1 MRTKHSIKSVLSGV
15 LAAVMTIGAMP
26 AISVSAAQVNEYI
39 DPADVWITS
48 NGRTNELDFNATI
61 TQETA
66 WCPVCNKDTINL
78 TYRTPEYTK
87 SGSTALNRGVQYSDG
102 TMTDGVTKGNVDDG
116 RPGVDATYSTYHW
129 TKSVCQICGTI
140 NSVDGEGSYSF
151 GKNVYGLNSCDHDFF
166 LDFDNTTYTTYDSE
180 YHTTTLKKG
189 QYCQFCKGTKARAT
203 DKKERHN
210 VDETVDGELGNQR
223 FHITGECDDCGYDK
237 SEYVAAKSVVQSYY
251 GKVDGQAHSVTVND
265 LSEDGVHTKIRYGTE
280 ADECNETS
288 APNYTEEG
296 YYPVYYEID
305 YSYAGENMTE
315 NGVSYVWLLADDN
328 SNSSDNTSTNS
339 VHVHDYRYIETVRPT
354 CTELGY
360 DRFQCSECGALQKMN
375 YVPATGHDY
384 NTVAIREASCQQG
397 GLELHSCKNCGS
409 FYTESTSMT
418 DHHYQTNVIPSTCT
432 MNGYTEHTCIDC
444 GYRYI
449 TDLTP
454 LAKHDYRDTVTA
466 PTCTTRGFTTH
477 ACANCDDIYISDY
490 TEATGHEWD
499 NGTVITSSTC
509 DSEGVKE
516 FHCKHC
522 DEKMIQAIS
531 ATGHKPGTPA
541 TCTEAQT
548 CESCGAV
555 LELPT
560 GHHYSETVTPPS
572 CSAMG
577 FTTFTCDDCGASY
590 IGNYTDK
597 TAHHYVGVITS
608 ATCTELGY
616 TTYTCSECG
625 DEYKSD
631 YVDKTEH
638 HYHIDVTAPTCTAM
652 GYSTYTCHDCGVSF
666 VADYI
671 DVVPHNYT
679 KQVVEPTCT
688 EQGYTVYTCPDCGKE
703 FIGDEQE
710 TIEHSFNA
718 IVTEPKCEE
727 MGFTTYTC
735 DDCGYSY
742 VDDYTNPTGHHY
754 DEVVTAS
761 TCTEIGYTTYT
772 CVDCGKSYTGN
783 ETAKIEHAYDKAVT
797 EPTCTSMGFTV
808 FTCKDCGDTYT
819 GDYTDVLPHN
829 YKEVVTAPTC
839 SEIGFSTFTCED
851 CGKSYQGNETAKIP
865 HNYDNAVTEPTCTS
879 MGFTTYTCP
888 DCGDTYTADYTDMKG
903 HDYETVVT
911 TATCTSI
918 GYTTYICKN
927 CGNTYIADETA
938 KAAHNYEITVTEST
952 CTELGYSTYTCKDCG
967 ETYRADEVAAK
978 GHNTSDWIID
988 TPATIEHSG
997 EKHKECTVCGEVL
1010 ENAEI
1015 PQLTD
1020 KDNSD
1025 EDGHSKV
1032 GDYSILITDKDN
1044 KPIFDSE
1051 ISIDRND
1058 NITIKLPDGRLLS
1071 AEDITTITVTNSENQ
1086 QAAKDINIFIADT
1099 KNNAATGKTDE
1110 NGQLRVPNAQSSTG
1124 SSNGTVADKEN
1135 TYVVVVT
1142 DKNGVLI
1149 PNCTVTVGE
1158 NFSID
1163 VKLPDGTAFDKDN
1176 RITVTT
1182 VTEKGEPVK
1191 GLRVQLIGDGDF
1203 VENGYTNING
1213 QITLPMSNSDIT
1225 DGDGKGEV
1233 GEINGD
1239 KIYVYIVTVSDEKG
1253 MIENALITLIS
1264 DDNSVLVCLPH
1275 GKVIDYFNRTTIK
1288 VVRSDGTPVSD
1299 WKVSVYNKDG
1309 SGLRTEVTDENGIVI
1324 VPPLSEAPISKPTPT
1339 PNPDEETKPLPGVE
1353 VTPAPGETEKPTE
1366 TDKPGETDKPSEP
1379 TPTPGET
1386 EKPSE
1391 PTPTPDL
1398 GDGSV
1403 VQNKNYKYRVYVWD
1417 NDGVITE
1424 FGLIKLQDNGDLVI
1438 ELPENKLLDENNK
1451 TYVKVVNEN
1460 DGTAVKAI
1468 TVNVSDVKGGKAS
1481 DITNSYGI
1489 AVVPVSDT
1497 DTTDIKGNAQVKDNE
1512 GNLYNVNVS
1521 TDEKGAI
1528 EGAVVKAADGKITV
1542 TLPDGTTINYKDRT
1556 TVTVSD
1562 RDNKPVSDMPV
1573 NVKDNAGG
1581 NRTENTDKNG
1591 AVVVP
1596 QRNEFETDD
1605 KGDTGEIPVPTPTP
1619 NPDATPELTD
1629 DPTSTDDP
1637 NATPTPTEKPITKL
1651 NVKVED
1657 ESGIIENAV
1666 VVRGDNNELTVKL
1679 PDGKTLDKDNRIKV
1693 TVTNQ
1698 DNEPLEGIKI
1708 TVTDNIGGT
1717 DTDTTNKAGYI
1728 IVPVIE
1734 NDNTDDKGGIVEEN
1748 KDDVKTQYTVI
1759 VENNDSKIANAAVM
1773 VADGK
1778 ISVTLPDT
1786 HTLTTSNQTKVTVLD
1801 KDAQPVKGVS
1811 VTVTDKNNKTAT
1823 KTTDANGQ
1831 ILVPVKT
1838 SGGGGGGSSSGG
1850 GGGSYISTNTTN
1862 VKVTDKNG
1870 KTVNVSK
1877 SIDKDGKVI
1886 LTLPTGKTLD
1896 GDNYYTIITT
1906 DRSGKPKADVD
1917 ITLKDKN
1924 GKSADGA
1931 TDKDGKLILPADE
1944 HKSYIVGYEDGEFK
1958 PENNMTRA
1966 EAAAI
1971 FARNI
1976 AERKG
1981 ESITNKKSSFKDV
1994 NSNLWYSKYIAY
2006 LEKYDIIEGYDD
2018 STFKSEE
2025 NITRAEF
2032 VTMCARFYNL
2042 FDKTTDAKSNKFTDV
2057 ASPHWAYKFI
2067 NSATAMDWIRGY
2079 ADGSFKPD
2087 NNITRAEVVAIV
2099 NRVTDREADTEYVN
2113 KNLSSL
2119 NRFDD
2124 LTDTGYWAYYPI
2136 IEAANTHK
2144 AVTNAD
2150 GEFWVK

>member
-1 MRTKHSIKSVLSGV
+1 MTSKPYLSLSKSICEV
-15 LAAVMTIGAMP
+15 
-26 AISVSAAQVNEYI
+26 
-39 DPADVWITS
+39 
-48 NGRTNELDFNATI
+48 
-61 TQETA
+61 
-66 WCPVCNKDTINL
+66 
-78 TYRTPEYTK
+78 
-87 SGSTALNRGVQYSDG
+87 
-102 TMTDGVTKGNVDDG
+102 
-116 RPGVDATYSTYHW
+116 
-129 TKSVCQICGTI
+129 CGTI
-140 NSVDGEGSYSF
+140 NSVNTEYSYAF
-151 GKNVYGLNSCDHDFF
+151 GKNIYGLNSCDNDFF
-166 LDFDNTTYTTYDSE
+166 LDFDNTTYTPYDNE

-189 QYCQFCKGTKARAT
+189 QYCQFCKGTQARAT
-203 DKKERHN
+203 DRKERHN

-223 FHITGECDDCGYDK
+223 FHITGECDDCGYNK

-251 GKVDGQAHSVTVND
+251 GKVDGEAHTVTVND
-265 LSEDGVHTKIRYGTE
+265 LSEDGVHTKIRYGTK
-280 ADECNETS
+280 ADECSETS

-305 YSYAGENMTE
+305 YSYDGESMTE
-315 NGVSYVWLLADDN
+315 NGVSYVWLLADN
-328 SNSSDNTSTNS
+328 SNSSDNTSTDS

-354 CTELGY
+354 CTELGF
-360 DRFQCSECGALQKMN
+360 DRFQCGECGALQKTN

-384 NTVAIREASCQQG
+384 NSVVIREASCQQG
-397 GLELHSCKNCGS
+397 GLELNSCENCGS

-418 DHHYQTNVIPSTCT
+418 DHHYQTNVVPSTCT

-454 LAKHDYRDTVTA
+454 LAKHDYRATVTA

-477 ACANCDDIYISDY
+477 ACANCDDIYISDF

-516 FHCKHC
+516 FHCRHC

-531 ATGHKPGTPA
+531 ATGHKPGAPA
-541 TCTEAQT
+541 TCTEPQV

-560 GHHYSETVTPPS
+560 GHHYSETVTPPN

-577 FTTFTCDDCGASY
+577 FTTFTCDGCSTSY

-597 TAHHYVGVITS
+597 TAHHYVSVITP

-616 TTYTCSECG
+616 TTYTCTECG

-631 YVDKTEH
+631 YVDKKPHDYKAE
-638 HYHIDVTAPTCTAM
+638 VTPATCTTM
-652 GYSTYTCHDCGVSF
+652 GFTTYTCADCRDSYI
-666 VADYI
+666 ADYTE
-671 DVVPHNYT
+671 VVPHNYR
-679 KQVVEPTCT
+679 KEVIAPTCT

-703 FIGDEQE
+703 YIGDEQDP
-710 TIEHSFNA
+710 IEHSFNA

-742 VDDYTNPTGHHY
+742 VADYTNPTGHHY
-754 DEVVTAS
+754 DEVVTS
-761 TCTEIGYTTYT
+761 PTCTEIGLSTFT
-772 CVDCGKSYTGN
+772 CKDCGKSYIGN
-783 ETAKIEHAYDKAVT
+783 EQAKLEHDYDAAVKS
-797 EPTCTSMGFTV
+797 PTCTAMGFTV
-808 FTCKDCGDTYT
+808 FTCKDCGDSYT
-819 GDYTDVLPHN
+819 GDYTDVIPHN

-865 HNYDNAVTEPTCTS
+865 HNYNKAVTEPTCTS

-888 DCGDTYTADYTDMKG
+888 DCGDTYTADYTDIKG
-903 HDYETVVT
+903 HSYEAKT
-911 TATCTSI
+911 TAATCTSI

-938 KAAHNYEITVTEST
+938 KAAHKYEITVTKPN

-967 ETYRADEVAAK
+967 ETYRADEVAAT
-978 GHNTSDWIID
+978 GHSASDWIID

-1032 GDYSILITDKDN
+1032 GDYSILISDKDN

-1051 ISIDRND
+1051 ISIDKND
-1058 NITIKLPDGRLLS
+1058 NITIVLPDGRLLS
-1071 AEDITTITVTNSENQ
+1071 ADNITTITVTRSETQ
-1086 QAAKDINIFIADT
+1086 QAAKDISIFIADT

-1110 NGQLRVPNAQSSTG
+1110 NGQLRVPNTQSSTG

-1142 DKNGVLI
+1142 DKNGTLI

-1225 DGDGKGEV
+1225 DENGKGEV

-1239 KIYVYIVTVSDEKG
+1239 KIYDYIVTVSDEKG

-1288 VVRSDGTPVSD
+1288 VTKTDGTPVSD

-1324 VPPLSEAPISKPTPT
+1324 VPPLSEAPISKPTPD
-1339 PNPDEETKPLPGVE
+1339 PDPEEETKPLPGVE
-1353 VTPAPGETEKPTE
+1353 VTPDPGETEKPTE
-1366 TDKPGETDKPSEP
+1366 TDKPGET
-1379 TPTPGET
+1379 

-1391 PTPTPDL
+1391 PEKPSESTPIPDL

-1424 FGLIKLQDNGDLVI
+1424 FGLIKLQDNGDLII
-1438 ELPENKLLDENNK
+1438 ELPENKLLDESNK

-1521 TDEKGAI
+1521 TDKKGAI

-1562 RDNKPVSDMPV
+1562 RDNKPVSEIPV
-1573 NVKDNAGG
+1573 NVKDTNGG
-1581 NRTENTDKNG
+1581 DRTENTDAVGK
-1591 AVVVP
+1591 VVVP
-1596 QRNEFETDD
+1596 PVFEDYTD
-1605 KGDTGEIPVPTPTP
+1605 KNGSAVVNGYTV
-1619 NPDATPELTD
+1619 
-1629 DPTSTDDP
+1629 
-1637 NATPTPTEKPITKL
+1637 
-1651 NVKVED
+1651 VVED
-1657 ESGIIENAV
+1657 TKA
-1666 VVRGDNNELTVKL
+1666 
-1679 PDGKTLDKDNRIKV
+1679 
-1693 TVTNQ
+1693 
-1698 DNEPLEGIKI
+1698 KI
-1708 TVTDNIGGT
+1708 TDAFV
-1717 DTDTTNKAGYI
+1717 
-1728 IVPVIE
+1728 VI
-1734 NDNTDDKGGIVEEN
+1734 
-1748 KDDVKTQYTVI
+1748 
-1759 VENNDSKIANAAVM
+1759 
-1773 VADGK
+1773 ADGK
-1778 ISVTLPDT
+1778 IGVKLPDT

-1801 KDAQPVKGVS
+1801 KNAQPVKGVS

-1838 SGGGGGGSSSGG
+1838 SGGGGGSSSGG

-1862 VKVTDKNG
+1862 VKVTDKDG

-1877 SIDKDGKVI
+1877 SVDKDGKVT

-1924 GKSADGA
+1924 GNSADGT

-1944 HKSYIVGYEDGEFK
+1944 HKSYIVGYEDGTFK
-1958 PENNMTRA
+1958 PEGNMTRA

-1981 ESITNKKSSFKDV
+1981 ERISKAKSSFTDV
-1994 NSNLWYSKYIAY
+1994 AANLWYSKYISY
-2006 LEKYDIIEGYDD
+2006 LEKYDIIKGYDD
-2018 STFKSEE
+2018 GTFKPDEQ
-2025 NITRAEF
+2025 ITRAEF

-2057 ASPHWAYKFI
+2057 ASSHWAYKFI
-2067 NSATAMDWIRGY
+2067 NSATAMDWINGY

-2113 KNLSSL
+2113 KNLSTV
-2119 NRFDD
+2119 NKF
-2124 LTDTGYWAYYPI
+2124 TDMTDKGYWAFYEI
-2136 IEAANTHK
+2136 MEASNTHNS
-2144 AVTNAD
+2144 VNSVI
-2150 GEFWVK
+2150 GETWVK